1 MKQII
6 KRLTLPII
14 LAAILCAVIG
24 HLIHTFSKE
33 SLQQPITIYLASDMH
48 YLSPELDTKE
58 GFFSTPTANGDG
70 KVIHYSAELTEAFLA
85 QVIQEQPDVL
95 ILSGDLTLNGAAK
108 SHTELIALL
117 TEVQASGVQ
126 VLTIAGNH
134 DVDGTAADYTTFD
147 GEMLQTMSSI
157 TSDEYKELYADYGW
171 NQAIIQD
178 DSSLSYIYEPDPG
191 LWILMLD
198 TNCHG
203 KGYVEDGT
211 LDWLEKHLKQAKRK
225 GITVLS
231 VSHQNL
237 YAHNSQLYFGYQLY
251 NADELQTLYEKYNVA
266 ANFSGHIHIQSIIH
280 EEVPEVAIS
289 SLAITGNQFGQID
302 CSPEGISYTTRQA
315 DVNTWAADM
324 GITDPNLL
332 NFNDYATWYF
342 EEVAR
347 SQVRESLAESN
358 YTPEEIDLLAETFA
372 KINSAYFS
380 GRPIV
385 ESEYKEGL
393 ALWRSQENSFF
404 INYIETML
412 ESGQNNNLSIEIQ

>member
-6 KRLTLPII
+6 KRLSLPII

-24 HLIHTFSKE
+24 YLFLSQSKE
-33 SLQQPITIYLASDMH
+33 SLQQPVTIYIASDMH

-70 KVIHYSAELTEAFLA
+70 KVIHYSPELTEAFLA
-85 QVIQEQPDVL
+85 QTIQEQPDVL

-117 TEVQASGVQ
+117 AEVQASGIQ

-147 GEMLQTMSSI
+147 GETLLTMPSI
-157 TSDEYKELYADYGW
+157 TSDEYKELYADFGL
-171 NQAIIQD
+171 NQAISQD
-178 DSSLSYIYEPDPG
+178 SSSLSYIYEPAPG

-203 KGYVEDGT
+203 IGYVEDGT
-211 LDWLEKHLKQAKRK
+211 LNWLETQLKNAKRK
-225 GITVLS
+225 GITILS

-237 YAHNSQLYFGYQLY
+237 YIHNDLLYFGYQLY
-251 NADELQTLYEKYNVA
+251 NADKLQALYEKYNVA
-266 ANFSGHIHIQSIIH
+266 ANFSGHIHIQSIID
-280 EEVPEVAIS
+280 EQVPEICTS

-302 CSPEGISYTTRQA
+302 CSPEGISYTARQA
-315 DVNTWAADM
+315 DVNTWAANM
-324 GITDPNLL
+324 GITDANLL
-332 NFNDYATWYF
+332 SFNDYATWYF

-380 GRPIV
+380 GSPID

-404 INYIETML
+404 IDYIETML
-412 ESGQNNNLSIEIQ
+412 ESGQKNNLSIEIQ